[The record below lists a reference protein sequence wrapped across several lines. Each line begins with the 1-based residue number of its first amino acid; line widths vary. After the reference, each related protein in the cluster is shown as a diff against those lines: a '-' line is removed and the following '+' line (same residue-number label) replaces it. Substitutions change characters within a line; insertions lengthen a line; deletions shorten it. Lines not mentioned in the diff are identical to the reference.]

1 MKNILLILQDE
12 KMQLDSYRPL
22 PFDLVRNLEDW
33 FRVELTYTS
42 NAIEGNTL
50 SRAETALV
58 VEKGIT
64 VAGKSLKEH
73 LEAVNHAQALELIK
87 QLADRKRTALT
98 EGHILD
104 IHRLILQKIDD
115 HNAGRYRS
123 IPVRIAG
130 STSVLPNPIKVPDLM
145 SEYIRWLRAIKDHP
159 VKVAA
164 DAHFK
169 LVTIHPFTDGNGRTA
184 RLVMNLLLTQAGYP
198 PAIIRKQDRKKY
210 IDSVEAGQLTGS
222 LNDFYSLIYQAVNR
236 SLDIYLDSVQPKPEP
251 PKSSPGKL
259 LKIGDLAELTRETV
273 PTIRHWTRG
282 GLLSAADHSPGG
294 YQLYH
299 RNMIGIAK
307 KIRRLQSQKR
317 LTLTE
322 IKKII
327 V

>member
-1 MKNILLILQDE
+1 MKNILLILQD
-12 KMQLDSYRPL
+12 KKTQLDSYRL
-22 PFDLVRNLEDW
+22 PFDLVKNLEDW
-33 FRVELTYTS
+33 FRIELTYTS

-64 VAGKSLKEH
+64 VAGKTLKEH

-87 QLADRKRTALT
+87 QLAGRKKTALT

-115 HNAGRYRS
+115 HNAGKYRS

-145 SEYIRWLRAIKDHP
+145 SEYIRWLHAIKDNP
-159 VKVAA
+159 VKIAA
-164 DAHFK
+164 DSHFK

-184 RLVMNLLLTQAGYP
+184 RLVMNLLLMQSGYP
-198 PAIIRKQDRKKY
+198 PAIIRQEDRKKY

-222 LNDFYSLIYQAVNR
+222 LTDFYNLIYEAVNR
-236 SLDIYLDSVQPKPEP
+236 SLDIYLDAVEPKPEP

-259 LKIGDLAELTRETV
+259 LKIGELAKLARQTV
-273 PTIRHWTRG
+273 PTIRYWTKE
-282 GLLSAADHSPGG
+282 GLLSVSGHSPGG
-294 YQLYH
+294 YQLYS
-299 RNMIGIAK
+299 RNMINIAK
-307 KIRRLQSQKR
+307 KIRYLQSQKR
-317 LTLTE
+317 LTLAE
-322 IKKII
+322 IKKVLI
-327 V
+327 